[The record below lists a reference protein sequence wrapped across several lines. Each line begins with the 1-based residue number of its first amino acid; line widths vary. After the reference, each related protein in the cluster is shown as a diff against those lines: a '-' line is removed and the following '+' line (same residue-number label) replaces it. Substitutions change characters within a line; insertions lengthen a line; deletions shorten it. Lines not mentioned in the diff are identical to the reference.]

1 MSTCRCP
8 NNCKSMSTYNLHVTL
23 YWRLLNT
30 LPIFTTD
37 EVLTSTPSA
46 VCHQDS
52 SQMKSDYFLHC
63 IALNHH
69 HHQHHPLISSWMCFI
84 SCFISK
90 QSSAKLFPFVDA
102 IRSVVFLIV
111 IESKLSALMDLL
123 CFITG
128 SYPSIALFLSL
139 GQAKLGIKETCLTRT
154 ICNAILFSR
163 SPFVEFSKFIR
174 FVKWYFLLTN
184 KKNYSSETKIIN
196 VNLNTLLSSVGSM
209 PI

>member
-8 NNCKSMSTYNLHVTL
+8 NNCKSMSTFNLHVTL

-37 EVLTSTPSA
+37 EVLSA
-46 VCHQDS
+46 IRIHPRW
-52 SQMKSDYFLHC
+52 SQIISC
-63 IALNHH
+63 IALNWTTTTTNIIRLY
-69 HHQHHPLISSWMCFI
+69 HPECASFPVSLANRAV
-84 SCFISK
+84 
-90 QSSAKLFPFVDA
+90 QSYSLSVDA

-163 SPFVEFSKFIR
+163 SPFVELSKFIR

-196 VNLNTLLSSVGSM
+196 VNLNTLLSSVRSM